1 MSVRFD
7 DGGDHLLRTSGIAPY
22 NGTYTAMW
30 GGSPGDPI
38 VHVLQV
44 DIGA

>member
-7 DGGDHLLRTSGIAPY
+7 DGADHLLRTTNRIFVVQRA
-22 NGTYTAMW
+22 AMW

-44 DIGA
+44 T